1 MVETANKPEI
11 PLRPDFRSDAEVKL
25 MKTLNKPRKVTGV
38 KAGKIPLVKSKD
50 KKGTWPAGNPTAV
63 KFQHENEQYEHAE
76 DEPYYASKEVERLED
91 KIEAQHAPSD
101 IIARITVTRK
111 ERHKKSIQDLHE
123 ELGHLNKSQDPEI
136 GDTLELSKVHL
147 DGILGEIQV
156 LFAGIQQDRILYSY
170 PLKKLEALWDDVVAM
185 LQKRSQVIETLHTD
199 LEKAEADR
207 AKQIAEIFKHYNI
220 LFREIAYL
228 SNDAI
233 EVLMDNIMF
242 SSNILLV
249 SNYKNYTKIISQ
261 LKIENIVKLRE
272 LRGKWEERLATWR
285 DLHITDMKDNFV
297 KFMNTPGIAESPDIS
312 NLISLMK
319 KEQGTLS
326 DRRLNKL
333 KSVLD
338 IKPPTCTEAVVL
350 KWYEEVCDISRLLE
364 NMHSTSLSHLESIR
378 ERIVRECEEVADKM
392 LANLKSEG
400 VCSVEEADE
409 LKVMELMPLVAKWRV
424 TTEELATKM
433 DSELND
439 VAAKFN
445 ADIHILYQ
453 FKSASSRVWTDHQE
467 SVRTKYTLLME
478 KMNVC
483 RVKHDVINQNLE
495 TDLDLHMDRMRQ
507 DTNEG
512 ELLASLEKSLNAL
525 KEIAASYDNFQVDMT
540 EVIEC
545 YPEMISCDV
554 VTYQDVLCSLLR
566 VKHLMKSDE
575 EGEEAPQGT
584 IIQANNEQYLVAKDE
599 DSSTFLTETTVATDA
614 MEFGCDVAVP
624 QSQFA
629 SLKMSIIELYICH
642 LENWKVE
649 VMSEAEGVV
658 DSKIN
663 ELKSEVELR
672 HHIHAPRPIRM
683 ELDIY
688 NVRVNE
694 LKMHSERVKQH
705 TAGVILEITTLR
717 NNFKDLTVEQS
728 GKGKEFKDLVE
739 QCEQA
744 LATLDKTAH
753 LTSLQTKVTAAY
765 DEHMRNIRFELA
777 DFRKKMEE
785 KLNDLRESNLQF
797 GLAFKPF
804 SDGGNFGPDEIEIY
818 QKKLEKCSSKIDNCE
833 TFILTELDGME
844 SKCLDT
850 AVEVTTN
857 FENKLKLHILDVA
870 FLEKINSWISNCQ
883 VKIKTEVAASN
894 MMSKKLKD
902 EINVLHKL
910 IDSCA
915 RPHPDK
921 PIVRPEEVLAAIPSV
936 YNLFQDRI
944 AYLDCAKVIQQPLV
958 KMSHSTSEVTPSES
972 LDCQSAVN
980 LTKNI
985 LKLARKKTEPEDS
998 EVFDKKKVADV
1009 KHYDWFI
1016 PREEKEKV
1024 VTKRGKSRL
1033 DTAERTKRSGSASSR
1048 NSQMSLILT
1057 DATSFMPIIKKI
1069 LQEAQEALYLS
1080 SEACYAQYQGPPL
1093 RDEIADSLELCMDN
1107 LNKRLNYYYVQ
1118 AEEYYNKCIQEL
1130 RGLLTDVLNLHM
1142 EVPKLL
1148 FSEILEEYITSVS
1161 QTTCEIKH
1169 NFDKNKVKI
1178 ESRREMNK
1186 SMLKP
1191 ILGHP
1196 NNEHDL
1202 NNLCRNEEDRMIES
1216 SDVLNE
1222 FVNEMKNVETEF
1234 VKRFIES
1241 MNDCTQR
1248 LFSLF
1253 DQLITTDDV
1262 ILGQVQ
1268 EKRLPASVLLKKEQ
1282 KGLLAAGTESV
1293 CNLSKSGQQIKL
1305 LELSDITQRPSSHTS
1320 SRSNKQENIINTVK
1334 FTPIHQETLASK
1346 EEVYEEYKR
1355 HYVQTVS
1362 EIEEISVRWV
1372 GSEEKWKQQWD
1383 SSVTHVRNLYAPS

>member
-1 MVETANKPEI
+1 M
-11 PLRPDFRSDAEVKL
+11 SKL
-25 MKTLNKPRKVTGV
+25 
-38 KAGKIPLVKSKD
+38 
-50 KKGTWPAGNPTAV
+50 
-63 KFQHENEQYEHAE
+63 
-76 DEPYYASKEVERLED
+76 
-91 KIEAQHAPSD
+91 
-101 IIARITVTRK
+101 
-111 ERHKKSIQDLHE
+111 
-123 ELGHLNKSQDPEI
+123 
-136 GDTLELSKVHL
+136 HL
-147 DGILGEIQV
+147 DGILSEIQI
-156 LFAGIQQDRILYSY
+156 LFSGIQQDRILYSY

-220 LFREIAYL
+220 LFREIAFL

-233 EVLMDNIMF
+233 EVLMDSVMF

-272 LRGKWEERLATWR
+272 RRGKWEERLATWR
-285 DLHITDMKDNFV
+285 DLHANNMKDSFV
-297 KFMNTPGIAESPDIS
+297 KFMNTPGIAQSPDIS
-312 NLISLMK
+312 NLIALMK
-319 KEQGTLS
+319 KEQSTLS

-333 KSVLD
+333 KCVLELR
-338 IKPPTCTEAVVL
+338 PPTCTENLVL

-364 NMHSTSLSHLESIR
+364 NMHSNSLSHLESIG

-392 LANLKSEG
+392 LANLILEG
-400 VCSVEEADE
+400 VCSEEEAAE
-409 LKVMELMPLVAKWRV
+409 LKEMELMPLIHAWRV
-424 TTEELATKM
+424 RTEELGTQM
-433 DSELND
+433 DRELND

-445 ADIHILYQ
+445 ADVHILYQ
-453 FKSASSRVWTDHQE
+453 FKSASSRVWMNHQE
-467 SVRTKYTLLME
+467 SVRTKYNLLME

-483 RVKHDVINQNLE
+483 RVKHDEINQHLE
-495 TDLDLHMDRMRQ
+495 TDLDIYMDRMRQ
-507 DTNEG
+507 DTNEV
-512 ELLASLEKSLNAL
+512 ELLASLDKSLNAL
-525 KEIAASYDNFQVDMT
+525 KEIAASYDNFQVDMS
-540 EVIEC
+540 EVIKC

-554 VTYQDVLCSLLR
+554 VEYSDNLCSLLR
-566 VKHLMKSDE
+566 VKHLTKGGDEE
-575 EGEEAPQGT
+575 EGEEGEVNEAPPAPVGE
-584 IIQANNEQYLVAKDE
+584 IIQANNEQYLVEKEE
-599 DSSTFLTETTVATDA
+599 DSSTFLTETTGATDS

-629 SLKMSIIELYICH
+629 TLHMSIIELYLCH
-642 LENWKVE
+642 LENWKIE
-649 VMSEAEGVV
+649 VMSNAKDVV

-688 NVRVNE
+688 NVRVSE
-694 LKMHSERVKQH
+694 LKKHSERVKQH
-705 TAGVILEITTLR
+705 TAGIILEITTLR
-717 NNFKDLTVEQS
+717 NNFKDLTLEQS
-728 GKGKEFKDLVE
+728 GKGKEFRELVE

-753 LTSLQTKVTAAY
+753 LTSLQSKVTAAY
-765 DEHMRNIRFELA
+765 DEHMSNIRVELA
-777 DFRKKMEE
+777 DFRKKMED
-785 KLNDLRESNLQF
+785 KLNDLRESNQQF

-804 SDGGNFGPDEIEIY
+804 AEGGNFGPDEIEVY
-818 QKKLEKCSSKIDNCE
+818 QKKLEKCVSKIDNCE

-844 SKCLDT
+844 SKCLDM

-857 FENKLKLHILDVA
+857 FDSKLKLHILDVA

-883 VKIKTEVAASN
+883 VRIKTEVAACN

-902 EINVLHKL
+902 NIGVLHKL
-910 IDSCA
+910 IDNCA

-921 PIVRPEEVLAAIPSV
+921 TLVRPEEVLAAIPSV
-936 YNLFQDRI
+936 YSLFQDRI

-958 KMSHSTSEVTPSES
+958 KMSQSTSEDTPVDS
-972 LDCQSAVN
+972 LDSQSAVN

-985 LKLARKKTEPEDS
+985 LKLARKKTELEDS
-998 EVFDKKKVADV
+998 EVFDKKKVSDV
-1009 KHYDWFI
+1009 KYYDWFI
-1016 PREEKEKV
+1016 PREEKDKV
-1024 VTKRGKSRL
+1024 VTKRGKSRG

-1048 NSQMSLILT
+1048 NSHMSLIIT
-1057 DATSFMPIIKKI
+1057 EATSFMPIIKKI

-1093 RDEIADSLELCMDN
+1093 REEIADSLELCMEN

-1130 RGLLTDVLNLHM
+1130 RGLLADVLNLHM

-1148 FSEILEEYITSVS
+1148 FSEILEEYVTSVS
-1161 QTTCEIKH
+1161 QKTCDIKH

-1178 ESRREMNK
+1178 DSRRESNK
-1186 SMLKP
+1186 VMLKP

-1202 NNLCRNEEDRMIES
+1202 NNLCRNEESRIIES

-1222 FVNEMKNVETEF
+1222 FVNEMKNVETDF

-1248 LFSLF
+1248 LFTLF

-1268 EKRLPASVLLKKEQ
+1268 EKKLPASVLLKKEQ
-1282 KGLLAAGTESV
+1282 KGLLAGGKESV

-1305 LELSDITQRPSSHTS
+1305 LELSDITQRPSSHSS
-1320 SRSNKQENIINTVK
+1320 SRSNKMDNIINTNK

-1346 EEVYEEYKR
+1346 DEVYEEYKR
-1355 HYVQTVS
+1355 HYLQTIG

-1383 SSVTHVRNLYAPS
+1383 NSVLHVRNLYMPS